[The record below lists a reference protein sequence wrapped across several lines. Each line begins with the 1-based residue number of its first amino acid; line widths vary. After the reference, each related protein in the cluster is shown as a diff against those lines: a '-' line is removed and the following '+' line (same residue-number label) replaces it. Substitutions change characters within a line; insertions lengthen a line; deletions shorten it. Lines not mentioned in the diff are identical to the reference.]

1 LQLLDAFAAKMSY
14 CLNPSCP
21 KPQNPD
27 GAKFCQSCG
36 SKLMLKNRYR
46 AARPLGQGGFGSTF
60 LAVDEKNG
68 NKCVIKKMLAHHQ
81 ENAKVKELF
90 EREGKQLAE
99 LGSHPQIPALLDYFE
114 QGLEKAG
121 EPANAPGEKY
131 LYLVQQFIEGQTL
144 LEELLA
150 QGSFSEAQ
158 IKEVLKDLLPVLK
171 FIHERQAI
179 HRDIKPE
186 NIIRRQS
193 DRQLVLI
200 DFGAVKEFTATS
212 IGQTGTKIHTP
223 GYAANEQIRG
233 KAYPA
238 SDLYS
243 LGATCVHLL
252 TGALPDNMYDVLEDR
267 LLWRELLAQ
276 KKIKISNHLAQVLD
290 KMLKSLARDRYQ
302 SADEVLKEFCP
313 EVKLSHSRLELAATK
328 PGEIVISTIK
338 ITNAIPD
345 TFLEVKLDVAAHPND
360 PPHLPSNHT
369 WITFQPQNF
378 KGNSGNVKIQ
388 VNTSNLVPDRVY
400 EREILLLTNSQPEN
414 HSLKIQVKTA
424 PIKIDTPKIPMG
436 FILSLLFVC
445 GALSYS
451 SISLITSSIG
461 VPRNLDLNLL
471 YWGGI
476 AGGIAA
482 PLLICKPLV
491 SLISVIG
498 SKAGFNLGGL
508 ITNYLL
514 EQIGICNIE
523 FSSKCAN
530 YQILGS
536 IIGSAIG
543 FMAGVGIFGGYK
555 TIFVAIFGAVFGI
568 ISGVFVNTIGSFD
581 GSIKLWL
588 AVIGGV
594 LLAPIAIFIG
604 NWIESKRLEMLQQ
617 GFREIPALTIIL
629 ISICFGMSLGG
640 LFWYKDANQLVIW
653 LAIASGF
660 PLAISLLY
668 LPWQKARLLAKYY
681 HAQQNLI
688 QP

>member
-1 LQLLDAFAAKMSY
+1 MSY

-27 GAKFCQSCG
+27 GAKFCQCCG

-46 AARPLGQGGFGSTF
+46 AVRPLGQGGFGSTF

-131 LYLVQQFIEGQTL
+131 LYLVQQFIAGQTL

-267 LLWRELLAQ
+267 LLWRELLVQ
-276 KKIKISNHLAQVLD
+276 KKIKISNHLTQVLD
-290 KMLKSLARDRYQ
+290 KLLKSLARDRYQ

-338 ITNAIPD
+338 INNAIPD

-360 PPHLPSNHT
+360 PPHLPGNHT
-369 WITFQPQNF
+369 WITFQPQSF
-378 KGNSGNVKIQ
+378 KGNSGNIKIQ

-400 EREILLLTNSQPEN
+400 EREILLLTNSQPEI

-424 PIKIDTPKIPMG
+424 PIKIDTPKIPIG

-451 SISLITSSIG
+451 SISLIAQ
-461 VPRNLDLNLL
+461 VPRNLNLNLL
-471 YWGGI
+471 YWGWI
-476 AGGIAA
+476 AGSIAA
-482 PLLICKPLV
+482 PLLICQPLA
-491 SLISVIG
+491 SIIALMG
-498 SKAGFNLGGL
+498 SSAGFSFGGL

-514 EQIGICNIE
+514 PQIEQFNIQ
-523 FSSKCAN
+523 FPPK
-530 YQILGS
+530 YQIFGS

-543 FMAGVGIFGGYK
+543 FITGAGIGGGYK
-555 TIFVAIFGAVFGI
+555 SIFVAIFGAILGI
-568 ISGVFVNTIGSFD
+568 ISGLFVNTFSTYD
-581 GSIKLWL
+581 GITLRLIS
-588 AVIGGV
+588 ATGGV
-594 LLAPIAIFIG
+594 LLAPIAIMIG
-604 NWIESKRLEMLQQ
+604 KWIEAKRLGMLQQ

-640 LFWYKDANQLVIW
+640 LYWYKDANELVIW

-660 PLAISLLY
+660 PLAIALLY
-668 LPWQKARLLAKYY
+668 LPWQKARILAKYY

>member
-1 LQLLDAFAAKMSY
+1 
-14 CLNPSCP
+14 
-21 KPQNPD
+21 
-27 GAKFCQSCG
+27 
-36 SKLMLKNRYR
+36 MLKNRYR
-46 AARPLGQGGFGSTF
+46 AVRPLGQGGFGSTF

-267 LLWRELLAQ
+267 LLWRELLVQ
-276 KKIKISNHLAQVLD
+276 KKIKISHHLGQVLD
-290 KMLKSLARDRYQ
+290 KLLKSLARDRYQ

-313 EVKLSHSRLELAATK
+313 EVKLSHSRLELAAIK

-338 ITNAIPD
+338 ITNAIPG
-345 TFLEVKLDVAAHPND
+345 TFLEVKLDVAPHPND
-360 PPHLPSNHT
+360 PPHLPGNHT
-369 WITFQPQNF
+369 WITFQPQIF
-378 KGNSGNVKIQ
+378 KGNSGNIKIQ

-400 EREILLLTNSQPEN
+400 EREILLLTNSQPEIYN
-414 HSLKIQVKTA
+414 LKIQVKTA

-451 SISLITSSIG
+451 SISLIAQ
-461 VPRNLDLNLL
+461 VPRNLNLNLL
-471 YWGGI
+471 YWGWI
-476 AGGIAA
+476 AGSIAA
-482 PLLICKPLV
+482 PLLICQPLA
-491 SLISVIG
+491 SIIALMG
-498 SKAGFNLGGL
+498 SSAGFSFGGL

-514 EQIGICNIE
+514 PQIEQFNIQ
-523 FSSKCAN
+523 FPPK

-543 FMAGVGIFGGYK
+543 FITGAGIGGGYK
-555 TIFVAIFGAVFGI
+555 SIFVAIFGAILGI
-568 ISGVFVNTIGSFD
+568 ISGLFTNTFFTYD
-581 GSIKLWL
+581 GIIPRLIS
-588 AVIGGV
+588 AIGGV
-594 LLAPIAIFIG
+594 FLALIAIMIG
-604 NWIESKRLEMLQQ
+604 KWIESKRLGMLQQ

-640 LFWYKDANQLVIW
+640 LYWYKDANELVIW

-660 PLAISLLY
+660 PLAIALLY